1 MKIASS
7 NNFKKSLYSSN
18 VSRKNH
24 WVYKYYYKGVVIMKN
39 NEVLI
44 NAVLEKSVSQNWY
57 YAVQEWRI
65 VDAKE
70 DIHCKSACVCG
81 KENIRYLYTL
91 QNTRNGNTLS
101 PIGSSCIRKFERQEL
116 NEQILVQEGLFKL
129 IHAITNNQRIELT
142 SEYFSRKLLEYM
154 AKNDVFKPNKYNN
167 YDGNVD
173 YRFMLKMFNN
183 QTSPTTYQQTKINI
197 IIAYEIKPYIK
208 RISKEK
214 IIY

>member
-1 MKIASS
+1 
-7 NNFKKSLYSSN
+7 
-18 VSRKNH
+18 
-24 WVYKYYYKGVVIMKN
+24 MKN

-44 NAVLEKSVSQNWY
+44 NEVLEKSVSQNWY

-65 VDAKE
+65 VDVKE
-70 DIHCKSACVCG
+70 DIQCKSACVCG

-101 PIGSSCIRKFERQEL
+101 PIGSSCIRKFESQEL

-129 IHAITNNQRIELT
+129 IHAITSNQRIELT
-142 SEYFSRKLLEYM
+142 SEYFSRKLIEYM
-154 AKNDVFKPNKYNN
+154 AEHDVFKPNAHNN

-173 YRFMLKMFNN
+173 YHFMLKMFNN
-183 QTSPTTYQQTKINI
+183 KTSPTTGQQSKINI